1 MSLELSLE
9 FIKINGKMYSSKKLL
24 LILARAIDHRVGED
38 DYDAPDIPILKQ
50 NEAWTAFVI
59 KLSIIFVNFIT
70 CGFIITNIIHHW

>member
-1 MSLELSLE
+1 MLDRQQMPRLQ
-9 FIKINGKMYSSKKLL
+9 KILHRQL
-24 LILARAIDHRVGED
+24 LILARAIDHRVGRD

-70 CGFIITNIIHHW
+70 CGFIIANIIHHW